1 MAKKSATKKAKDD
14 GMSYLFTSESVTKG
28 HPDKVS
34 CIHAIFISVNQM
46 IGREMLKIRNG
57 ERNKSKCLEKLL

>member
-1 MAKKSATKKAKDD
+1 MDLDQIIETILK
-14 GMSYLFTSESVTKG
+14 LSEKEG

-34 CIHAIFISVNQM
+34 CIHAVLISVNQM